1 MPIRQILA
9 SELFLCRPTQTRY
22 PAAPE
27 GWVLLTRDGEQVTG
41 AQLPAVCDAISRA
54 WARSN
59 QGQEALESARDWLA
73 VARAAAPADRDE
85 LAELSPEEAKKALTD
100 AGKLYR

>member
-1 MPIRQILA
+1 MPTRQILA
-9 SELFLCRPTQTRY
+9 SEIFLCRPTQISSG
-22 PAAPE
+22 PA

-41 AQLPAVCDAISRA
+41 AQLPAVCDAISRF

-59 QGQEALESARDWLA
+59 QGQEALEAARDWLA
-73 VARAAAPADRDE
+73 VARAAAPASRDE
-85 LAELSPEEAKKALTD
+85 LAELSPEEAKKALAD